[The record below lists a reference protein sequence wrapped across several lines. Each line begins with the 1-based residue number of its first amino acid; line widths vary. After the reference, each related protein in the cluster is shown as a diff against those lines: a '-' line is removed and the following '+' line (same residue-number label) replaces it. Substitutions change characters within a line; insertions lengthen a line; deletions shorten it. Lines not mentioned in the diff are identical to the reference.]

1 MTDDWDEVA
10 NREPSQAQL
19 LERALEQAKGTSD
32 GEIDPEH
39 PDCPLCGA
47 AAGQRVTLINAI
59 AGMRDLCPTCRES
72 IGTNAEEELMRG
84 IRDIR

>member
-1 MTDDWDEVA
+1 MLSFRVHHLPG
-10 NREPSQAQL
+10 R
-19 LERALEQAKGTSD
+19 GD
-32 GEIDPEH
+32 GEIDPEQ
-39 PDCPLCGA
+39 PKCPLYGS
-47 AAGQRVTLINAI
+47 AAGQWVTLINAI